1 MRIFMVV
8 LLFLSITQGAWGAT
22 FRGKVVDADTK
33 QPIEGAVVVA
43 SWNEERAT
51 PAGPTS
57 RLKDV
62 KEALTDKNGMWII
75 DGPKGGN
82 VGDIKAIFS
91 FITGTY
97 FTNSPEFIIFKPGY
111 CSWPVGFGID
121 TCKGKIQP
129 AGSDKVAEGITV
141 ELPRLTNRERMTMI
155 RNIPSLGIAEEAK
168 DRLPLF
174 MKSVT
179 QEEKKIPLR

>member
-1 MRIFMVV
+1 MVV
-8 LLFLSITQGAWGAT
+8 LLFLSITQNAWAAT
-22 FRGKVVDADTK
+22 FRGKVIDADTK
-33 QPIEGAVVVA
+33 QPIEGAAVVA

-51 PAGPTS
+51 PAGPTI

-62 KEALTDKNGMWII
+62 KETLTDKNGMWTIE
-75 DGPKGGN
+75 GPKGGEF
-82 VGDIKAIFS
+82 GDIKSIFS

-97 FTNSPEFIIFKPGY
+97 FTNPPTFIIFKPGY

-121 TCKGKIQP
+121 ACKEKINP
-129 AGSDKVAEGITV
+129 EGNDKVAEGATV

-174 MKSVT
+174 MESVT